1 MKLKDSKLYNKK
13 INNFSGLSKK
23 NIKENLKQKIL
34 LEKKENINNNINNQN
49 DKDVLISTELYLDEI
64 KLKIDYD
71 KIESELNKLR
81 NINKNRKEVKS
92 FLNNNPQLEE
102 DFFYYS
108 DEDEENK
115 EKNKISEINIR
126 NIIDNVDSKTNK
138 DQLLENDIKNKN
150 KKENNNNNKNLKYL
164 SLASEKF
171 EYGIDENGNP
181 VNIQNFKEEILRNNN
196 NKLIAYIILND
207 SNQNDK
213 NYLID
218 VNGQKI
224 ERNQN
229 GDFIY

>member
-1 MKLKDSKLYNKK
+1 MKLKVSKLYNKK

-81 NINKNRKEVKS
+81 NINNNRKEVKP
-92 FLNNNPQLEE
+92 FLDNNPQLEE
-102 DFFYYS
+102 DLFYYS

-115 EKNKISEINIR
+115 EKNKISDINIR

-150 KKENNNNNKNLKYL
+150 KKENNSLK
-164 SLASEKF
+164 
-171 EYGIDENGNP
+171 
-181 VNIQNFKEEILRNNN
+181 
-196 NKLIAYIILND
+196 
-207 SNQNDK
+207 
-213 NYLID
+213 
-218 VNGQKI
+218 
-224 ERNQN
+224 
-229 GDFIY
+229 

>member
-64 KLKIDYD
+64 ELKIDYD

-81 NINKNRKEVKS
+81 NINNNRKEVKP

-102 DFFYYS
+102 DLFYYS

-150 KKENNNNNKNLKYL
+150 KKENNYIYFLTKILSIYL
-164 SLASEKF
+164 
-171 EYGIDENGNP
+171 
-181 VNIQNFKEEILRNNN
+181 
-196 NKLIAYIILND
+196 
-207 SNQNDK
+207 
-213 NYLID
+213 
-218 VNGQKI
+218 
-224 ERNQN
+224 
-229 GDFIY
+229 

>member
-81 NINKNRKEVKS
+81 NINNNRKEVKS

-102 DFFYYS
+102 DLFYYS

-115 EKNKISEINIR
+115 EKNKISDINIR

-150 KKENNNNNKNLKYL
+150 KKENNN
-164 SLASEKF
+164 
-171 EYGIDENGNP
+171 I
-181 VNIQNFKEEILRNNN
+181 
-196 NKLIAYIILND
+196 
-207 SNQNDK
+207 
-213 NYLID
+213 
-218 VNGQKI
+218 
-224 ERNQN
+224 
-229 GDFIY
+229 